1 MNILNY
7 HLTTHFEERMKI
19 RHIPEFLISLC
30 LVKGEINSTGK
41 NKKKYSLNQK
51 YILEAVSQGYLTIAE
66 CLSIK
71 KIVVIA
77 KKNILITTYA
87 TYGDTG
93 INYAS

>member
-1 MNILNY
+1 MKILNFE
-7 HLTTHFEERMKI
+7 LTSHFEERMKI

-30 LVKGEINSTGK
+30 LVKGEIKTTTK
-41 NKKKYSLNQK
+41 YKKEYSLNQN
-51 YILEAVSQGYLTIAE
+51 YILEAVSQGYLSIAE

-71 KIVVIA
+71 KIVVVA

-93 INYAS
+93 INYSN

>member
-1 MNILNY
+1 MKILNY
-7 HLTTHFEERMKI
+7 QLTSHFEERMRI

-30 LVKGEINSTGK
+30 LVKGEIKTTTK
-41 NKKKYSLNQK
+41 NKKEYSLNQN

-66 CLSIK
+66 CLCIK
-71 KIVVIA
+71 KIVVVA

-93 INYAS
+93 INYSN